1 MPTTKLGYFRNL
13 EESEYGTLRGLFA
26 FIMLFISLTLFY
38 LLTKKRLGWST
49 NKWYNKKWLRIGIIS
64 LVLCSALAVQ
74 LPKTYPETI
83 LYGMLVGFVVSVVS
97 VSFMNKSFLFSAG
110 IVAFMS
116 TLCGLVSPATFFLS
130 KKLNLYK

>member
-13 EESEYGTLRGLFA
+13 EESKLGTLRGLIA
-26 FIMLFISLTLFY
+26 FILLFISFSSFY
-38 LLTKKRLGWST
+38 LLNKKRLGWS
-49 NKWYNKKWLRIGIIS
+49 NKPWLRVVLVS
-64 LVLCSALAVQ
+64 VVLCSSLAVQ

-130 KKLNLYK
+130 TKLNLYN